1 MRVVVASKNV
11 DKIAE
16 VEAVLLA
23 SGVATEI
30 VRSPAWDDV
39 DETEDTFVGNALLKA
54 RAVHAATAVAAVA
67 DDSGL
72 EVDALDGAPGVWSA
86 RYAGPGCTPDDNI
99 DKMLREMDGVDGRA
113 ARFRTSMAFVDGEV
127 EITAD
132 GALEGSIGFER
143 RGSGGFG
150 YDPIFILPDGRT
162 LAEVS
167 TEEKNR
173 ISHRAMAIQALA
185 AKLVL
190 RPR

>member
-23 SGVATEI
+23 SGVVTEI
-30 VRSPAWDDV
+30 VRSLAWDDV

-54 RAVHAATAVAAVA
+54 RAVHVVTGVAAVA

-72 EVDALDGAPGVWSA
+72 EVDALGGAPGVWSA

-99 DKMLREMDGVDGRA
+99 DKMLGEMDGVDGRA
-113 ARFRTSMAFVDGEV
+113 ARFRTSMAFMDGEI

-143 RGSGGFG
+143 RGNGGFG
-150 YDPIFILPDGRT
+150 YDPIFVLPDGRT

-173 ISHRAMAIQALA
+173 ISHRAKAIQALA
-185 AKLVL
+185 AELVL